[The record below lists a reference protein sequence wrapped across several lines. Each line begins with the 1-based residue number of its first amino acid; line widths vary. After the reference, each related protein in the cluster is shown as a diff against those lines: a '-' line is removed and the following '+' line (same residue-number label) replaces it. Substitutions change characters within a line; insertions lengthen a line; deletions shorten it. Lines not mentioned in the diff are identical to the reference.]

1 MKYIE
6 AIKSGFSTVNKNWQL
21 VLIQIGMLFISIIS
35 FFVIVGI
42 PFGIAFII
50 FGIDLTEFTD
60 ITDIFRILKSPSD
73 TFSKYI
79 ILILLLTI
87 SLILYILFAIMLGLY
102 VLGGSIGVIGRTLQ
116 ENLTHFSFKDFTHE
130 AKSLFLKLLGF
141 TSVIGLIFILTA
153 FFLSII
159 GGSIA
164 AIISY
169 AKEQESTLGL
179 FFGTFFSLILVILS
193 IAMIIFI
200 LAITIYGFAVLY
212 FKKTGAFKSI
222 KEAVNFLL
230 KYPNGFWLYTVLF
243 LGYFIIL
250 FLLGLLSY
258 PFTLIPII
266 GTIISFPYQFL
277 YYALQTYL
285 SLVVIAIIL
294 SYYYSKEFQEQPIET
309 PAETPQEPISDT
321 TEKNEEITTDTI

>member
-6 AIKSGFSTVNKNWQL
+6 AIKSGFTTVNRNWQL

-42 PFGIAFII
+42 PFIIAFLL
-50 FGIDLTEFTD
+50 FGVDLTEFTD
-60 ITDIFRILKSPSD
+60 ITDVFRILKSPSE

-79 ILILLLTI
+79 ILFLLLTV
-87 SLILYILFAIMLGLY
+87 SLILYILFTITIGLY
-102 VLGGSIGVIGRTLQ
+102 VLGGSIGVLGKTIKEKTI
-116 ENLTHFSFKDFTHE
+116 HFSFRDFTHE
-130 AKSLFLKLLGF
+130 AKSLFLKLIGF
-141 TSVIGLIFILTA
+141 TSVMGLMVIVTA

-169 AKEQESTLGL
+169 AKEQDSTLAL
-179 FFGTFFSLILVILS
+179 FFGTFFSLILIILS
-193 IAMIIFI
+193 IIMIICI

-212 FKKTGAFKSI
+212 FQKTGAFKSI
-222 KEAVNFLL
+222 KGAVNFLL

-243 LGYFIIL
+243 LGYLIAIFI
-250 FLLGLLSY
+250 LGFISY
-258 PFTLIPII
+258 PLTLIPII
-266 GTIISFPYQFL
+266 GAIISFPYQFF

-285 SLVVIAIIL
+285 SLVVIAIVL
-294 SYYYSKEFQEQPIET
+294 SYYYSKEFQEQIIEVLPETSETIANSPEENKNTT
-309 PAETPQEPISDT
+309 PETT
-321 TEKNEEITTDTI
+321 

>member
-6 AIKSGFSTVNKNWQL
+6 AIKTGFRTINKNWQL
-21 VLIQIGMLFISIIS
+21 VLIQIGMLFISITS

-42 PFGIAFII
+42 PFGIAFLI

-60 ITDIFRILKSPSD
+60 ITDVFRILKSPSD

-79 ILILLLTI
+79 VLILILII

-102 VLGGSIGVIGRTLQ
+102 VLGGSIGVIGKTLK
-116 ENLTHFSFKDFTHE
+116 ENLNHFSFKDFTYE

-141 TSVIGLIFILTA
+141 TSVVVLIFILTA
-153 FFLSII
+153 FFLSIV

-169 AKEQESTLGL
+169 AKEQDSTLAL
-179 FFGTFFSLILVILS
+179 FFGTFFSLILIILS
-193 IAMIIFI
+193 MVMVIFI
-200 LAITIYGFAVLY
+200 LAITIYGFASLY

-222 KEAVNFLL
+222 KEAVSFLL
-230 KYPNGFWLYTVLF
+230 KYPNGFWLYAVLF

-250 FLLGLLSY
+250 FLLGFLSY

-294 SYYYSKEFQEQPIET
+294 SYYYSKEFQEQTIEVAPET
-309 PAETPQEPISDT
+309 PEFISDS
-321 TEKNEEITTDTI
+321 TENNEEIKPDTI

>member
-6 AIKSGFSTVNKNWQL
+6 AIKNGFKTVNKNWQL
-21 VLIQIGMLFISIIS
+21 VLIQIGMLFVSIIS
-35 FFVIVGI
+35 FFVIVVIPLGI
-42 PFGIAFII
+42 PFII

-60 ITDIFRILKSPSD
+60 IADVFRILKSPSN

-87 SLILYILFAIMLGLY
+87 SLILYILFTIMLGLY

-116 ENLTHFSFKDFTHE
+116 ENLNHFSFKNFTHE

-141 TSVIGLIFILTA
+141 TSVIGLIFIVTA

-159 GGSIA
+159 AGSIA

-169 AKEQESTLGL
+169 AKEQDSTLAL
-179 FFGTFFSLILVILS
+179 FFGTFFSLIFGILS
-193 IAMIIFI
+193 IVMIIFI
-200 LAITIYGFAVLY
+200 LAITIYGFAALY
-212 FKKTGAFKSI
+212 FKKTGTFRSI

-230 KYPNGFWLYTVLF
+230 KHPNGFWLYTVLF
-243 LGYFIIL
+243 LGYLIIL
-250 FLLGLLSY
+250 FVLGFLSY

-285 SLVVIAIIL
+285 SLVVIATVL
-294 SYYYSKEFQEQPIET
+294 SYYYSKEFQEQIIEIAPET
-309 PAETPQEPISDT
+309 PEPISET
-321 TEKNEEITTDTI
+321 IEKNEEINPDTI